1 MACTGT
7 RGKSGRRP
15 PWTEPDARHGKLGK
29 TMADAHRA
37 RNWTRAMKNWAKP
50 RTRHTHVHICIHGPL
65 NILYGESGKKVADA
79 RRARN
84 WTRDMQNWAKPRTGH
99 AHVHGPVIGLYG
111 KTGKKWPTPVVPGTG
126 RAPRK
131 TGQNNVRRTHTY
143 MDQKWVREVQE
154 KRAHSPWKPIQ

>member
-29 TMADAHRA
+29 TTYMSP
-37 RNWTRAMKNWAKP
+37 T
-50 RTRHTHVHICIHGPL
+50 RTRTHNGR
-65 NILYGESGKKVADA
+65 YGDTGKKVADA

-84 WTRDMQNWAKPRTGH
+84 WTRATQNWAKPRTRH
-99 AHVHGPVIGLYG
+99 THVHGPVNGLYG
-111 KTGKKWPTPVVPGTG
+111 DTGKKCPSPVVDRTG
-126 RAPRK
+126 RTPCK
-131 TGQNNVRRTHTY
+131 TGQNNIRRTHTY